1 MNHHL
6 KEQQILDYL
15 FGLAEPAES
24 ARTEQHLAGCGDCR
38 KHAELLRRR
47 FATLESLR
55 ETEAAS
61 ERLIADTL
69 RRVRVDRPAR
79 ETRFP
84 AFGWIAAAAAA
95 VLLAVF
101 VVAPRLG
108 REPAMELARSETVPA
123 PADGGTAGAS
133 PPPAPEPVAA
143 PPPAAVPPPSE
154 FAGGALLADSVPMI
168 AGELAD
174 RDKSLREAD
183 EILSDAAGQPA
194 APMLAAARAFAPERS
209 AGADISEPPAPKSSA
224 PAAEKKP
231 ARRPRKPRPADTAP
245 HTARLPKGWSFDPTN
260 QVRVMLIPLKSKAD
274 GLVAAPGEGFRT
286 RHWQVRVLN
295 DATNAQLVSV
305 TRAFERPGWSLRL
318 LNNEGRVARQSDL
331 EAVIEADVS
340 AGGFRAVHCMISE
353 PTEEKSP

>member
-15 FGLAEPAES
+15 FGLAAPAES

-69 RRVRVDRPAR
+69 RRVRVDQPAR

-95 VLLAVF
+95 GLLAVF

-108 REPAMELARSETVPA
+108 REPAMELARSETAPA
-123 PADGGTAGAS
+123 PGGGGSTVLP

-154 FAGGALLADSVPMI
+154 FAGGALLADSAPMI

-174 RDKSLREAD
+174 RDKALAEAD

-194 APMLAAARAFAPERS
+194 APMLALARTVAPERS
-209 AGADISEPPAPKSSA
+209 AGSEISEPPAPKTAA
-224 PAAEKKP
+224 PTVEKKP
-231 ARRPRKPRPADTAP
+231 ARRPRKPRPADAAP
-245 HTARLPKGWSFDPTN
+245 YTARLPKGWSFDPTN

-274 GLVAAPGEGFRT
+274 GLMAPPAEGVRT
-286 RHWQVRVLN
+286 RYWQVRVLN

-305 TRAFERPGWSLRL
+305 TRTFDRPGWSLQL

-331 EAVIEADVS
+331 EAVIEADVA
-340 AGGFRAVHCMISE
+340 AGGVRAVHCMISE
-353 PTEEKSP
+353 TTEEKSP